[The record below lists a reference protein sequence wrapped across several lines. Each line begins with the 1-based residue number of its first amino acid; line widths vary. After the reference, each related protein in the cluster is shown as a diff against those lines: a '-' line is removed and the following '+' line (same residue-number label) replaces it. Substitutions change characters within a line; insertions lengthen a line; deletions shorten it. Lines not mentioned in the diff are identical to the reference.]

1 MDGFTKGILLSLLP
15 ISELRGGIPVA
26 VASGVGWFSA
36 LIICVAANVLV
47 IIPVFFFLDH
57 VHSYLMRIKIYE
69 TFFNMYLDRVR
80 KRVESQLAKNTWEY
94 WVLFLFVAIPFPS
107 TGAYTGCLVAWLLE
121 MDRKK
126 SFITIA
132 LGVLVAGIVVTSVVS
147 IASLGFLKFIAVKG
161 T

>member
-26 VASGVGWFSA
+26 VASGVGWLPAF
-36 LIICVAANVLV
+36 IICVAANVLV

-69 TFFNMYLDRVR
+69 TLFAMYLGRAR
-80 KRVESQLAKNTWEY
+80 KRIEAQLAKYTWEY

-107 TGAYTGCLVAWLLE
+107 TGAYTGCLVAWFLE

-132 LGVLVAGIVVTSVVS
+132 LGVLAAGIVVTSVVS
-147 IASLGFLKFIAVKG
+147 IASLGFLKFIVAK
-161 T
+161 

>member
-1 MDGFTKGILLSLLP
+1 MDGFTKGIILSLLP

-26 VASGVGWFSA
+26 VASGVGWFPA
-36 LIICVAANVLV
+36 FITCVIANVLV
-47 IIPVFFFLDH
+47 IIPVFFFLDY
-57 VHSYLMRIKIYE
+57 VHTYLMKVKIYE
-69 TFFNMYLDRVR
+69 RIFTMYFDRVR
-80 KRVESQLAKNTWEY
+80 ERIEAQFAKHTWEY

-107 TGAYTGCLVAWLLE
+107 TGAYTGCLVAWFLE

-132 LGVLVAGIVVTSVVS
+132 LGVLAAGIVVTSVVS